1 MKIVFPEYH
10 NDIIKTALATYQNRI
25 AKHEVSSLDQ
35 QPLDLIEPIEAANLE
50 TACALIKSGAAETMI
65 AGIDYSSRDVILA
78 CRDQFGMGNFA
89 ADLGLSNPALAP
101 KTFGVPIST
110 TPYTTFSGLAVMQS
124 TPTKNFA
131 DTESTSTNNLTDE
144 QSPQVDKTAPKT
156 YLLSDMAACKHP
168 TVTQMTEII
177 EQTYASARHIL
188 ADEPRIALLSFSTNG
203 SGGKDPSID
212 LWREVLADF
221 QNNHADIKIDGEM
234 QLDAAINPAVG
245 QKKFPNSAVAG
256 NANVLIAPD
265 LNSGNL
271 LYKCF
276 EQIAGYTV
284 AGPIL
289 QGFNLAV
296 SDLSRGSTVADVMLT
311 IEVITRLAKA
321 RSAIS

>member
-35 QPLDLIEPIEAANLE
+35 QPLDPIEPIEAANLE

-89 ADLGLSNPALAP
+89 ADLGLSDPALAP
-101 KTFGVPIST
+101 KTLGVPISA

-144 QSPQVDKTAPKT
+144 QSPQVNKTAPKT
-156 YLLSDMAACKHP
+156 YLLADMAACKHP

-221 QNNHADIKIDGEM
+221 QSNHADIKIDGEM

-245 QKKFPNSAVAG
+245 QKKFPDSAVVG